1 MVNMSNKI
9 LDLKILILACYGL
22 INLNVEVILDLGNRE
37 KKISVK
43 YETLETEIT
52 FFEKETS
59 VDEFIVYD
67 SNMNIENKISHFF
80 EKKYYFF

>member
-1 MVNMSNKI
+1 MSNKI